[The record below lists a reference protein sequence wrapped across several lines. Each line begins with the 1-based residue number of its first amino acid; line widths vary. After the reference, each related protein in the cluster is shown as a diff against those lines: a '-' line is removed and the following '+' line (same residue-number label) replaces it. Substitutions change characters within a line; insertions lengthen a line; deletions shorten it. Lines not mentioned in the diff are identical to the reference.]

1 MIITIDGPAAAGKG
15 TLAAALAKR
24 YRLAY
29 FDTGMVYRAVGLEMV
44 LEGLDV
50 QNEEQAAQTASKLT
64 FVKMMELSGHRD
76 FRSDVGSRAAS
87 IVSAHPKVR
96 GALLKM
102 RQDFALNPTF
112 ADGSPAEGVVYD
124 GRDTGT
130 VICPQADVKLFVTA
144 CPEVRARRRYDEFV
158 QKGIET
164 EYEKVLADMIARDKR
179 DSERA
184 AAPLKPAED
193 AVIFDTSE
201 MNAAEVAA
209 KVTALIEEKS
219 QKSDFE
225 RQKK

>member
-87 IVSAHPKVR
+87 IVSAPPTVR
-96 GALLKM
+96 GALL
-102 RQDFALNPTF
+102 
-112 ADGSPAEGVVYD
+112 
-124 GRDTGT
+124 
-130 VICPQADVKLFVTA
+130 
-144 CPEVRARRRYDEFV
+144 
-158 QKGIET
+158 
-164 EYEKVLADMIARDKR
+164 
-179 DSERA
+179 
-184 AAPLKPAED
+184 
-193 AVIFDTSE
+193 
-201 MNAAEVAA
+201 
-209 KVTALIEEKS
+209 
-219 QKSDFE
+219 
-225 RQKK
+225 